1 MIENIVNFIFYNFVT
16 FRKPASCF
24 GTSTCVWM
32 RMSIPCGLVA
42 RIWRS
47 HRHGPGSI
55 PGMGNILER
64 RLVTFFGGRHNYS
77 KFFSNLIKFGEKV
90 FKISIMYHIGVNGM
104 KSFWEPTARWWF
116 SGRILACHAWDRGSI
131 PRQRNVT
138 FKLIR

>member
-1 MIENIVNFIFYNFVT
+1 
-16 FRKPASCF
+16 
-24 GTSTCVWM
+24 
-32 RMSIPCGLVA
+32 MSISCGLVT

-47 HRHGPGSI
+47 HRHVPRSI

-116 SGRILACHAWDRGSI
+116 SGRILACHAGDRGSI
-131 PRQRNVT
+131 PRQRNVA